1 MQEYK
6 YLNDMK
12 VLKIRFTEHITKS
25 GSKFTMEY
33 KGLFGWKRNT
43 VMVGGTPAGIM
54 YDDIHGETKEQCLDI
69 NLRHMRLC
77 KDFIRIIEF
86 STIKSY

>member
-1 MQEYK
+1 
-6 YLNDMK
+6 MK

-33 KGLFGWKRNT
+33 KGLFGWRRNT
-43 VMVGGTPAGIM
+43 LAIGGGYGNVV
-54 YDDIHGETKEQCLDI
+54 YDDVYGNTKEECLHK
-69 NLRHMRLC
+69 NLNHMRLC
-77 KDFIRIIEF
+77 KDYIRVIEF